1 MVKLTYLRI
10 LFSFA
15 STLDL
20 EIHQMDVHVDFL
32 NGTLHEEIFMQQPK
46 GYIQKGFENKVCWIL
61 HILYGFKQ
69 SPHVW
74 YEWMDSFILGISFT
88 KNQIDT
94 NVRQTSVTFLFIGLY
109 VDDTILMNNHLT

>member
-1 MVKLTYLRI
+1 MGPSFWLKDFLKSSKLTIVKLLVQCLTIDKLLTYLRI

-46 GYIQKGFENKVCWIL
+46 GYIQKGFENKVC
-61 HILYGFKQ
+61 
-69 SPHVW
+69 
-74 YEWMDSFILGISFT
+74 
-88 KNQIDT
+88 
-94 NVRQTSVTFLFIGLY
+94 
-109 VDDTILMNNHLT
+109 